1 LTLVFENRVLK
12 ELTDGYYLFTIGTT
26 EINVATEEE
35 AIAIARN
42 AVKGFTWT
50 ADGVVVSNFNVL
62 EEPVS
67 AIFHPTLREDG
78 LALVPYWEV
87 TLYLDKVY
95 PGGINSIDVGIWADT
110 GEVRRVRT
118 LSG

>member
-1 LTLVFENRVLK
+1 VR
-12 ELTDGYYLFTIGTT
+12 D
-26 EINVATEEE
+26 
-35 AIAIARN
+35 
-42 AVKGFTWT
+42 FTWK
-50 ADGVVVSNFNVL
+50 ADGEVVSDFNVL

-67 AIFHPTLREDG
+67 AVFHPTLRSSG

-95 PGGINSIDVGIWADT
+95 AGGVNRLGVGVWADT